1 MYSKSNF
8 QSRYPFKVD
17 IPVQKLSRYLRSE
30 TKSLPNYRRG
40 NKIKKKNCCHCIHN
54 PSITIHTE
62 FRQNRNI
69 FH

>member
-1 MYSKSNF
+1 MYSKSKLI
-8 QSRYPFKVD
+8 FKVN

-30 TKSLPNYRRG
+30 TKSLPNYRCG
-40 NKIKKKNCCHCIHN
+40 IKIKKTNCCHCIHN

-62 FRQNRNI
+62 FRQNRSV